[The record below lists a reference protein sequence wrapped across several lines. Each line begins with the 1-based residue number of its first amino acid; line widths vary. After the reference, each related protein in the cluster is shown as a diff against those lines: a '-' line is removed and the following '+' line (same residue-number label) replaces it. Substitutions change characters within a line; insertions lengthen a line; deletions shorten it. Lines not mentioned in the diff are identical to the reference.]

1 MLGIN
6 TFNFLQLATEDV
18 RSVFSLTT
26 WLNYQHSRPWTHLV
40 TEFHQGMP
48 EEQKSCNIFLPFQ
61 STLASILTIQVLDY
75 LVIYI
80 DCKLPIHMMLPWLLT
95 LDTDMKHKT
104 TAWMQCY
111 V

>member
-1 MLGIN
+1 M
-6 TFNFLQLATEDV
+6 QH
-18 RSVFSLTT
+18 FSAL
-26 WLNYQHSRPWTHLV
+26 
-40 TEFHQGMP
+40 P
-48 EEQKSCNIFLPFQ
+48 EIC
-61 STLASILTIQVLDY
+61 TLASILTIQVLDY

-111 V
+111 VSSLELLQMSTTAYKF